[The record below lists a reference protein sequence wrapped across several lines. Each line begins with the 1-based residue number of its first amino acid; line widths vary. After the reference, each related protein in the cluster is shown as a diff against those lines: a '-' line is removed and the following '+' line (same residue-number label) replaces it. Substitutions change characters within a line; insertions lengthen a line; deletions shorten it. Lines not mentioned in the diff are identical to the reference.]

1 MDPTM
6 EFALSGLNME
16 FAAEFVE
23 DRNDIPDLL
32 FVDIIT
38 EKCMWIR
45 DHIRGYRTCL
55 ILVANIGCKVATI
68 KLFDKNKIDSQLLHL
83 TISNIGDL
91 ESQLYRLWIEVTSI
105 LRDYIDSGHLLA

>member
-6 EFALSGLNME
+6 EFSLNGLNME

-32 FVDIIT
+32 LVDIIT
-38 EKCMWIR
+38 EKCRWIR
-45 DHIRGYRTCL
+45 DHIWSYRTCL
-55 ILVANIGCKVATI
+55 ILVANIGPKVASI
-68 KLFDKNKIDSQLLHL
+68 NLFDKDKIDSQLLHF

-91 ESQLYRLWIEVTSI
+91 ESQLYRLWIEVTGI
-105 LRDYIDSGHLLA
+105 LRDYVDNGHLLA